1 MLDGF
6 EMREAIG
13 HEGQKIFQ
21 QDGLSTKNDNRDLS
35 LLQILLVFKSA
46 IDSQNNVESSSLR
59 RGQKL
64 TVLKSSKLGVPRSL
78 TIVSGKVPAQP
89 FVHALVEKNPHS
101 NLCG

>member
-64 TVLKSSKLGVPRSL
+64 TVLKSSKPGVPRSL